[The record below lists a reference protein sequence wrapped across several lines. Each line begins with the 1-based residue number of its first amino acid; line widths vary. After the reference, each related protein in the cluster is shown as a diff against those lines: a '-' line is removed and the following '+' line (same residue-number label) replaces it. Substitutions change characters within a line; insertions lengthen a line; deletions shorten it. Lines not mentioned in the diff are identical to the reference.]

1 MKKIVSA
8 ILILIGFLTSLGS
21 AQDSKPRY
29 SVFGGKPDERAC
41 VRIEY
46 FDNVKKI
53 IQQAA
58 IDYGTPVWKKEYEDA
73 KVFDT
78 FTKGK
83 IWRMGSNFWSRLE
96 TYVPLKVAGKRV
108 GAGTWYLGLQRSAD
122 GNQWSMVFIDPIKA
136 RAAGI
141 YDAFR
146 INEAPVDIA
155 APMTIEKAV
164 EIKEKLTV
172 TITPQ
177 KDAANN
183 ATVRVA
189 WGQLQLSA
197 QVEVELPN

>member
-1 MKKIVSA
+1 MRKIVSA
-8 ILILIGFLTSLGS
+8 IILVMIFLAATDQ
-21 AQDSKPRY
+21 AQDGKPRY

-58 IDYGTPVWKKEYEDA
+58 IDYGTPVWKKEYEDP
-73 KVFDT
+73 KVFDRMT
-78 FTKGK
+78 QGK

-96 TYVPLKVAGKRV
+96 SYVPLKIAGKRV
-108 GAGTWYLGLQRSAD
+108 PAGMWYIGLRRSAE
-122 GNQWSMVFIDPIKA
+122 GNEWTLVLIDPAKA

-146 INEAPVDIA
+146 INEAPVEIS
-155 APMTIEKAV
+155 APMTVEKPT

-177 KDAANN
+177 KDEVKN
-183 ATVRVA
+183 ATVRIA
-189 WGQLQLSA
+189 WGQLQLSTPI
-197 QVEVELPN
+197 EVELPN